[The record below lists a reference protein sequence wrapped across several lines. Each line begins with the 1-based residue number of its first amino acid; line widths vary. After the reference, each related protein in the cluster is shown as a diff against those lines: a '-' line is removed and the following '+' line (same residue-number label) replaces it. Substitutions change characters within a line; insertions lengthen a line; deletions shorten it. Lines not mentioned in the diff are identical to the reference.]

1 MATKQKRNPPATK
14 SLADLMGS
22 DGADYIGEVHDPMSV
37 APPEEA
43 PVCLFDERVSVQT
56 LDGALHVVDTTLNA
70 YASRRMSDK
79 QVQTVLEIVKT
90 ATGVLAAKARKDPAK
105 DPAAPVAVEE
115 QVRMLTTSGPFGVFT
130 QASRTLR
137 VSEPP
142 LLADPMRVLT
152 GVPE

>member
-1 MATKQKRNPPATK
+1 
-14 SLADLMGS
+14 MGS
-22 DGADYIGEVHDPMSV
+22 DGADYVGEAHDPDSL

-43 PVCLFDERVSVQT
+43 PPCLFDERVSVQS

-90 ATGVLAAKARKDPAK
+90 ATGVLAAKARKEPTK
-105 DPAAPVAVEE
+105 DPAAPPAVEE

-137 VSEPP
+137 VHEPP
-142 LLADPMRVLT
+142 LLADPTRVLN
-152 GVPE
+152 GSHE

>member
-1 MATKQKRNPPATK
+1 MATKQKGKPPASK
-14 SLADLMGS
+14 SLAALMGS
-22 DGADYIGEVHDPMSV
+22 DGGDYVGEVHDPESM
-37 APPEEA
+37 APPEEPLA
-43 PVCLFDERVSVQT
+43 CLFDERVSVQS

-90 ATGVLAAKARKDPAK
+90 ATGVLAAKARKEPAK
-105 DPAAPVAVEE
+105 DPAAPLAVEE

-142 LLADPMRVLT
+142 LLADPTRVLGG
-152 GVPE
+152 GVE